1 MQLQIACVTMIEKP
15 WVLQSYTKRV
25 LSRVTQKSRISL
37 DCSPSSLGTSP
48 SLLSAAKAGQR
59 VAWERLVAHYRPRIR
74 QWCRIKG
81 LDEFASAEVEQ
92 ETLMSVAQSLCR
104 FKSTAGAGAFR
115 AWLWKIVQRRIAD
128 FRIRQSREP
137 RAIGGSSIAE
147 TIGSIPQ
154 TDGEG
159 SSDSRQ
165 LSDFLQAK
173 LKQIEVDYTPRAWLA
188 FLRSVV
194 DGRPTDEVALEF
206 QMTPAGVRQ
215 IRSRIL
221 RHLRD
226 IL

>member
-1 MQLQIACVTMIEKP
+1 V
-15 WVLQSYTKRV
+15 SYY
-25 LSRVTQKSRISL
+25 
-37 DCSPSSLGTSP
+37 G
-48 SLLSAAKAGQR
+48 
-59 VAWERLVAHYRPRIR
+59 PRIR
-74 QWCRIKG
+74 LWCRSKG

-92 ETLMSVAQSLCR
+92 ETLISVAQSLGR

-137 RAIGGSSIAE
+137 RAIGGSSIAQI
-147 TIGSIPQ
+147 IGAIPQ
-154 TDGEG
+154 RQEDG
-159 SSDSRQ
+159 SSHGRQ
-165 LSDFLQAK
+165 FSDFLHAK
-173 LKQIEVDYTPRAWLA
+173 LKQIEVDYAPKTWLT

-221 RHLRD
+221 RHLRRE
-226 IL
+226 L